1 MNFSLLLILNFQLN
15 SPNYGEAA
23 LESEPKPTSTSSV
36 SGPADRV
43 FFFLAKSECRF
54 KAQYY
59 LAYLCSRPWLKK
71 LSSPLTYV

>member
-43 FFFLAKSECRF
+43 FFF
-54 KAQYY
+54 
-59 LAYLCSRPWLKK
+59 
-71 LSSPLTYV
+71 